1 MDFPGE
7 TVTGHRRCRSQVAF
21 VDLDLDGNE
30 LGGAVQWSPPLE
42 VSAVQA
48 LCNRY
53 PWDTLG
59 IPLGYPWANGCFD
72 GCYWGYLHGK
82 YHAIISHNNLCDNRK

>member
-59 IPLGYPWANGCFD
+59 IPLGYPWDTLGPMVVLMVATGVICMGNTMP
-72 GCYWGYLHGK
+72 
-82 YHAIISHNNLCDNRK
+82 